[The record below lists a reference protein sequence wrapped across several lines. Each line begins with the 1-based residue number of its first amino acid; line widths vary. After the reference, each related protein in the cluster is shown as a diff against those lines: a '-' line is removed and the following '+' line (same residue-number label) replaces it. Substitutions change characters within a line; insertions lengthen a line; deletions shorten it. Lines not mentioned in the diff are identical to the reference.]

1 MDTLRTVYLLWLAMT
16 LLVMC
21 EQVVLGECGV
31 VSACLVSAAR
41 RSVTACFHYL
51 SGGHEDARSMAG
63 YVLAAEGDCTRHL
76 TVERVS

>member
-31 VSACLVSAAR
+31 YQRVL
-41 RSVTACFHYL
+41 SVQLGAL
-51 SGGHEDARSMAG
+51 
-63 YVLAAEGDCTRHL
+63 
-76 TVERVS
+76 